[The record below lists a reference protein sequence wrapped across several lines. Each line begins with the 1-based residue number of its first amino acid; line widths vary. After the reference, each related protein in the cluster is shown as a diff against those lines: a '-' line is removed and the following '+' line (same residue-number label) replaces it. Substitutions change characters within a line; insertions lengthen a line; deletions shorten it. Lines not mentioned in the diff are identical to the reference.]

1 MIIGVIY
8 NLTIIELIIFPL
20 YKIVHIDRCLAII
33 TPFSAK

>member
-1 MIIGVIY
+1 MIIGVIE
-8 NLTIIELIIFPL
+8 LIIELIIFPL